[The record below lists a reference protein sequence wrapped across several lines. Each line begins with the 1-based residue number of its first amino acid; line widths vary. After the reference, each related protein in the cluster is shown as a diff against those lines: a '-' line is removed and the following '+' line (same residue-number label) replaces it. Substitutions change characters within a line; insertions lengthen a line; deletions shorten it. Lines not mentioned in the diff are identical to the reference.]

1 MILNFIQIFQF
12 FSQTALY
19 NNFNL
24 KFSSLPFDNT
34 FLFFEIT
41 MAIIPRLKL
50 EIGGTEE
57 RQQAAGRQAA
67 FSAARKRRY
76 PVTGLLLF
84 RCAPTHCHFSRSST
98 ADAFVRSSFLA
109 VSDLLFPRPSSRRPL
124 HFQSSPLLM
133 SGS

>member
-1 MILNFIQIFQF
+1 MILNFIQFSIFF
-12 FSQTALY
+12 LNGTTY

-57 RQQAAGRQAA
+57 RQQAGRQAA

-109 VSDLLFPRPSSRRPL
+109 VSDLLSPRPSSRRPL